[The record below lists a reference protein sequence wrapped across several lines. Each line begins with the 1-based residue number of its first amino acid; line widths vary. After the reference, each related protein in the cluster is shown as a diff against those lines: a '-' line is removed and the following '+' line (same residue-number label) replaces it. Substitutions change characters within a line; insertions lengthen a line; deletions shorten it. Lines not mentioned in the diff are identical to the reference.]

1 MPDILGATNPV
12 PGYDKTNINRNV
24 PVSPEK
30 VQIQNSPDL
39 TRVSRADG
47 KTEWQDSNLQGDGK
61 IRYDSNFQTFV
72 QRLQN
77 APSLTESLS
86 RIFSLKE
93 GIVVQSGLESGVSE
107 EMAQIM
113 TMLKMDKQ
121 QLLTFLAG
129 QIKSGSRLNGALFAL
144 LRNSY
149 ANASSA
155 AVREDILQFVK
166 HYLDYS
172 STQHVEGN
180 ILRNLAMMADAMPSS
195 WAEQLREAL
204 AKLQNGV
211 LAGDRQGNLQLL
223 QKGIL
228 PYISRYVEQ
237 THDMGLVRELTTM
250 LALNVA
256 RYDSGT
262 LENLL
267 ASFHRLSSYGTLKGV
282 LGQIDDDG
290 LLEILKR
297 NQVNEG
303 AKAAQFANQLA
314 AMVDKGLRGADGA
327 QAQQAYQDLVQAMLL
342 NESVYMPLN
351 HYLLPLQGEDR
362 MLFSELWVDP
372 DAEEDG
378 EKKNGGRRDKT
389 TRVLLKMD
397 VQNLG
402 LFDVIIQSRDG
413 VVDINVSYPDT
424 VAPFAKQMEGAITEI
439 LTQNAL
445 QPGTVTVR
453 KMGRPVT
460 LTEVFPKIFEGMN
473 SINVKV

>member
-12 PGYDKTNINRNV
+12 PGYDKSNINRSV
-24 PVSPEK
+24 PVSPDK

-61 IRYDSNFQTFV
+61 IRYDSNFQTFM

-77 APSLTESLS
+77 APSLTESLAK
-86 RIFSLKE
+86 IFSLKE
-93 GIVVQSGLESGVSE
+93 GIVVRSGLNSGISE
-107 EMAQIM
+107 EMAQILS
-113 TMLKMDKQ
+113 MLQMDKQ
-121 QLLTFLAG
+121 QLLAFLAG
-129 QIKSGSRLNGALFAL
+129 QMKSGSRLNGALFAL
-144 LRNSY
+144 LRNAY
-149 ANASSA
+149 AGASSTS
-155 AVREDILQFVK
+155 VREDILQFLK

-172 STQHVEGN
+172 STQHIEGN
-180 ILRNLAMMADAMPSS
+180 ILRNLSMMTEAMPAS
-195 WAEQLREAL
+195 WAERLREML
-204 AKLQNGV
+204 AQLQNGV

-223 QKGIL
+223 QRGIL

-237 THDMGLVRELTTM
+237 THDMGLPRELTTM

-256 RYDSGT
+256 RYDSGS

-267 ASFHRLSSYGTLKGV
+267 ASFHRLASYGTLKGT

-290 LLEILKR
+290 LLEILRR
-297 NQVNEG
+297 NQMG
-303 AKAAQFANQLA
+303 ADPKAIQFADQLA
-314 AMVDKGLRGADGA
+314 AMAAKGLRGSAGA
-327 QAQQAYQDLVQAMLL
+327 EAQQAYQDLIHAMLL

-351 HYLLPLQGEDR
+351 HYLLPLQGEER

-372 DAEEDG
+372 DAENDADG
-378 EKKNGGRRDKT
+378 AGGGRKERT
-389 TRVLLKMD
+389 TRVLIKMD

-402 LFDVIIQSRDG
+402 LFDIVVQSKNS
-413 VVDINVSYPDT
+413 VVDVNVSYPET
-424 VAPFAKQMEGAITEI
+424 VSAFAKQIESAVAQI

-453 KMGRPVT
+453 KMGHPVT

-473 SINVKV
+473 SINVKA

>member
-12 PGYDKTNINRNV
+12 PGYDKVNSNRSV

-72 QRLQN
+72 QRLQS
-77 APSLTESLS
+77 APSLTESLAK
-86 RIFSLKE
+86 IFALKE
-93 GIVVQSGLESGVSE
+93 GIVVRSGLNSGVSE
-107 EMAQIM
+107 EMAQIIS
-113 TMLKMDKQ
+113 MLQMDKQ
-121 QLLTFLAG
+121 QLLAFLSE
-129 QIKSGSRLNGALFAL
+129 QMKSGSRLNGALFAL
-144 LRNSY
+144 LRNAY
-149 ANASSA
+149 ASASSA
-155 AVREDILQFVK
+155 TVREDILQFLK

-172 STQHVEGN
+172 STQHIEGN
-180 ILRNLAMMADAMPSS
+180 ILRNLSMMTDAMPAS
-195 WAEQLREAL
+195 WAERLRDML
-204 AKLQNGV
+204 AQLQNGV

-223 QKGIL
+223 QRGIL

-237 THDMGLVRELTTM
+237 THDMGLPRELTTM

-267 ASFHRLSSYGTLKGV
+267 TSFHRLSSYGTLKGT
-282 LGQIDDDG
+282 LGQLDDEG
-290 LLEILKR
+290 LLEVLRR
-297 NQVNEG
+297 NQIG
-303 AKAAQFANQLA
+303 ADSRAVRFADQLTAMAA
-314 AMVDKGLRGADGA
+314 KGLRGSAGPE
-327 QAQQAYQDLVQAMLL
+327 AQQAYQDLIHAMLL

-351 HYLLPLQGEDR
+351 HYLLPLQGEEK

-372 DAEEDG
+372 DAENDADDAG
-378 EKKNGGRRDKT
+378 GGRKERT
-389 TRVLLKMD
+389 TRVLIKMD
-397 VQNLG
+397 VQSIG
-402 LFDVIIQSRDG
+402 LFDIILQSRDS
-413 VVDINVSYPDT
+413 VVDVNVSYPET
-424 VAPFAKQMEGAITEI
+424 VSAFAKQIEGAVTEI

-453 KMGRPVT
+453 SMRRPVT